1 MRSLLGTSMRAHQ
14 SSFGMPWEPQFWD
27 VERWRP
33 QMVFRRF
40 RAWIA
45 ASRRRR
51 RTAWIGLTLF
61 GLFVFPGLIHA
72 VSIAQS
78 GTLAQGAT
86 PNSATSWMNVKDS
99 NGVNVSSY
107 MLVIDH
113 GGVWNLG
120 NFALWIILMPMFAL
134 WLVTMTTGV
143 WFPGEAM
150 SFGWLNLISAPLQ
163 AMARNLTVQIAT
175 PLLAATAVTIGA
187 FFVGYFIVRALYA
200 KAVTQVVTMI
210 VVAIAGVFFLANP
223 LAEALSDHGL
233 LVQGRDLGL
242 SVAAGLNGNNNP
254 NPEQLVATLQ
264 ATMADNF
271 IRLPLQVWNF
281 GHVVDSNPSCRAAW
295 SSGMAAGSEDR
306 VKNGMKS
313 CGDSA
318 AYAAVDNPGV
328 GQIGAGLLLLLCAVI
343 LLAFAA
349 YLSFKIMW
357 AVLDLIYYGFASV
370 FGFAAGGYIYG
381 PTQTFTVR
389 CVVHGFISAGKMAFF
404 VIALGIYELLLGSLF
419 RAANGQI
426 MVIFVIGAGVEIVAI
441 VQVRR
446 LSGNIDEAN
455 DWVTNRIGAA
465 IQSGGSSQGAG
476 GGGSALGMGLG
487 MGNSNAAGSMSPLAM
502 VGAISTINSSPL
514 TAWLAGGRLN
524 PLNPFSRVDQ
534 VDKKLKKKGLKTK
547 DLREASH
554 ASLYDRIAGANAA
567 RRGIQRSGNR
577 RRSER
582 AAAFAME
589 NYTHLSG
596 SGGPQNGGYHA
607 LLMAGVPERIAQRA
621 LEARTDIIRHADA
634 EPLASKHLANLVA
647 AQKHFENHFHT
658 NDREMYMARFHALEA
673 SVDRYRGD
681 YQGGVRISEDLAEL
695 GRQYINNPTK
705 EWIDA
710 LQAHA
715 QGPIRDSSTP
725 RLRINGRDVTQLEA
739 DRLREWIAN
748 EHALNV
754 LAASRNVAENPRDF
768 DRLRVLRSE
777 IDKAAQ
783 TDQWQAGRSITGA
796 VSLPQPDSDANPLP
810 AIPDAILNPLRN
822 PRGR

>member
-1 MRSLLGTSMRAHQ
+1 
-14 SSFGMPWEPQFWD
+14 MPWEPQFWD
-27 VERWRP
+27 AERWRP
-33 QMVFRRF
+33 QNVFRRF

-45 ASRRRR
+45 ESRRRR
-51 RTAWIGLTLF
+51 RAVWIGIALF
-61 GLFVFPGLIHA
+61 GLFVFPGVIHA
-72 VSIAQS
+72 VSTAQS

-150 SFGWLNLISAPLQ
+150 DFGWLNLISAPLQ

-200 KAVTQVVTMI
+200 KAVAQVVTMI
-210 VVAIAGVFFLANP
+210 VVAIGGVFFLANP
-223 LAEALSDHGL
+223 LAEALSDHGV

-254 NPEQLVATLQ
+254 NPHQLVATLQ

-295 SSGMAAGSEDR
+295 SSGMTAGSEDR
-306 VKNGMKS
+306 VKNGMRS

-318 AYAAVDNPGV
+318 AYAAVENPGV

-389 CVVHGFISAGKMAFF
+389 CVVHGFIAAGKMAFF

-446 LSGNIDEAN
+446 LSRNIDEAN

-465 IQSGGSSQGAG
+465 IQSGGSTQGAG
-476 GGGSALGMGLG
+476 GGASPLGMGLG
-487 MGNSNAAGSMSPLAM
+487 MGNSNASGSMSPLAM

-514 TAWLAGGRLN
+514 TAWVAGGRLN
-524 PLNPFSRVDQ
+524 PLNPLSRVD
-534 VDKKLKKKGLKTK
+534 
-547 DLREASH
+547 
-554 ASLYDRIAGANAA
+554 
-567 RRGIQRSGNR
+567 
-577 RRSER
+577 
-582 AAAFAME
+582 
-589 NYTHLSG
+589 
-596 SGGPQNGGYHA
+596 
-607 LLMAGVPERIAQRA
+607 
-621 LEARTDIIRHADA
+621 
-634 EPLASKHLANLVA
+634 
-647 AQKHFENHFHT
+647 
-658 NDREMYMARFHALEA
+658 
-673 SVDRYRGD
+673 
-681 YQGGVRISEDLAEL
+681 
-695 GRQYINNPTK
+695 
-705 EWIDA
+705 
-710 LQAHA
+710 
-715 QGPIRDSSTP
+715 
-725 RLRINGRDVTQLEA
+725 
-739 DRLREWIAN
+739 
-748 EHALNV
+748 
-754 LAASRNVAENPRDF
+754 
-768 DRLRVLRSE
+768 
-777 IDKAAQ
+777 
-783 TDQWQAGRSITGA
+783 
-796 VSLPQPDSDANPLP
+796 
-810 AIPDAILNPLRN
+810 
-822 PRGR
+822 